1 MARHP
6 NGNNMSNR
14 LQGKIAVVTG
24 ASKGLGAAI
33 ARDFAA
39 EGASVVVNYASSK
52 SAAET
57 VVEEIVGAGGT
68 AIAMKANMSQPAEV
82 EKLFADT
89 SKAFGRVD
97 ILVNNAGV
105 YDFQPLEN
113 LSLDLFRKHM
123 ELNVFGYL
131 LAVKEAVK
139 YMPEG
144 GSIVNMSSTV
154 TIFGPQKASVYTA
167 SKGAI
172 DGLTRALSNE
182 LAHKRIRVNAIKPG
196 VVDTDGVQAGGFLH
210 SDFGPMI
217 TAQTP
222 LGRLGVPE
230 DVTPAAIFLAS
241 DESSWTTGEFFILAG
256 GHR

>member
-1 MARHP
+1 MTD
-6 NGNNMSNR
+6 R
-14 LQGKIAVVTG
+14 LKGKVAVVTG
-24 ASKGLGAAI
+24 ASKGLGAGI
-33 ARDFAA
+33 ARGLAA
-39 EGASVVVNYASSK
+39 EGASVVVNYAASK
-52 SAAET
+52 DAADH
-57 VVEEIVGAGGT
+57 VVADIEAKGGQ
-68 AIAMKANMSQPAEV
+68 AIAVKADMSDPAQV
-82 EKLFADT
+82 EALFTEANR
-89 SKAFGRVD
+89 AFGRVNV
-97 ILVNNAGV
+97 LVNNAGV

-113 LSLDLFRKHM
+113 LSIELFRRHM

-154 TIFGPQKASVYTA
+154 TIFGPENASVYTA

-182 LAHKRIRVNAIKPG
+182 LAPRKIRVNAIKPG
-196 VVDTDGVQAGGFLH
+196 VVDTEGVQAGGFLKTE
-210 SDFGPMI
+210 FGPAV
-217 TAQTP
+217 TARTP
-222 LGRLGVPE
+222 LKRLGTAD

-241 DESSWTTGEFFILAG
+241 DESSWTTGEFFVVAG

>member
-1 MARHP
+1 
-6 NGNNMSNR
+6 MSNR
-14 LQGKIAVVTG
+14 LKGKVAVVTG

-33 ARDFAA
+33 ARGFAA
-39 EGASVVVNYASSK
+39 EGAAVVVNYAASK
-52 SAAET
+52 AAAES
-57 VVEEIVGAGGT
+57 VVSDIVGAGGR
-68 AIAMKANMSQPAEV
+68 AIAVRANMSDPAEV
-82 EKLFADT
+82 EELFAT
-89 SKAFGRVD
+89 ASRAYGRVD
-97 ILVNNAGV
+97 VLVNNAGV

-113 LSLDLFRKHM
+113 LTIELFRRHM

-131 LAVKEAVK
+131 LAVREAVK

-154 TIFGPQKASVYTA
+154 TLFGPVNASVYTA

-182 LAHKRIRVNAIKPG
+182 LAPRKIRVNAIKPG
-196 VVDTDGVQAGGFLH
+196 VVDTDGVQAGGFLQT
-210 SDFGPMI
+210 DFGPTV

-222 LGRLGVPE
+222 LKRLGVP
-230 DVTPAAIFLAS
+230 DDITPAAIFLAS
-241 DESSWTTGEFFILAG
+241 DESSWTTGEFFTFAG